1 MNCKICG
8 NPISVD
14 EKGYYAEKNN
24 KRHGICDAC
33 WKREEEEII
42 ESEESTKTT
51 FIKIVNILQLIGF
64 IVIAIIDWSNEE
76 TLQGFIYIGIGLV
89 IFAFIKGFIDIIN
102 LLDNINNKIGN

>member
-14 EKGYYAEKNN
+14 EKGYYVEKNN
-24 KRHGICDAC
+24 KRHCICDAC
-33 WKREEEEII
+33 WKRDKEEII

-51 FIKIVNILQLIGF
+51 FIKIINILQLIGF
-64 IVIAIIDWSNEE
+64 IIIAIINWSNEE

-89 IFAFIKGFIDIIN
+89 MFAFIKGFSDIID
-102 LLDNINNKIGN
+102 LLSEINSKIK